1 MNLKSTS
8 ELCLFKVVSKF
19 QISSKQHLDL
29 GKGVREFRMK
39 VTQRTH
45 CCRTKK
51 IEPNK
56 TTQSIRQTIEQTNQE
71 YEGEPT
77 EISGKRGGGRG
88 GDRIRRGGRRAS
100 HARLAAVAAA
110 SPPACPAAVVAA
122 PVPPQSIG
130 NGEDS
135 SSQSARSSTL
145 GSAEDVEVAEHT
157 GGQVGAG

>member
-77 EISGKRGGGRG
+77 EISGKRGGGE
-88 GDRIRRGGRRAS
+88 GGRSNTKRWKKGISRAPGS
-100 HARLAAVAAA
+100 GRGRLASRVPSGCRGRPGA
-110 SPPACPAAVVAA
+110 S
-122 PVPPQSIG
+122 SI
-130 NGEDS
+130 
-135 SSQSARSSTL
+135 
-145 GSAEDVEVAEHT
+145 HW
-157 GGQVGAG
+157 